1 MTANMTIG
9 VGGMTVTPK
18 VEGIRVHRVESSE
31 MRFVTLKL
39 SQLAF
44 DALAAGSEPDA
55 VAGGENKMEL
65 AIRFYLRDKREARPE
80 WRYPAFLR
88 GSEVREDVELRLGL
102 DADLWRDFEN
112 EAALQAVSAPQLAE
126 HAAFYLAAEL
136 DAGRI
141 TQRILEDLESA
152 DTQD

>member
-1 MTANMTIG
+1 MTA
-9 VGGMTVTPK
+9 TPK
-18 VEGIRVHRVESSE
+18 MESIRVHRVESSE

-39 SQLAF
+39 SRLAF
-44 DALAAGSEPDA
+44 DALG
-55 VAGGENKMEL
+55 AGGEPDPGERGEGRMEL

-88 GSEVREDVELRLGL
+88 GSEVSEDVELRLGL
-102 DADLWRDFEN
+102 DADLWHEFES
-112 EAALQAVSAPQLAE
+112 EAALQAVSVAQLAE

-141 TQRILEDLESA
+141 TQRILDDLASSEA
-152 DTQD
+152 GT